1 MCKSYASGQKD
12 NISATSITDNKQFKL
27 IKPFLCKICHKKTQ
41 LFNEIKHF

>member
-1 MCKSYASGQKD
+1 MRRAKKD

-27 IKPFLCKICHKKTQ
+27 IKLPFLCKIYHKKNQ